1 MEAKPAAESLGAVV
15 SRIKAK
21 TSNEEPRPL
30 KVCDPNPRAMEDVMG
45 KWGVF
50 CEYQGWTLAEFGI
63 ETPLDWSDG
72 GFLLTGI
79 QGCGKSCLAGAIL
92 SDRMQP
98 EHPQTLARQEEK
110 GYSTA
115 DGYVRAM
122 VWTWAESAVAWYYA
136 LELPRR
142 IMDSWGREREASAMR
157 EVLRHKVIVIDDL
170 GSEKSTE
177 HTIPIMRE
185 VVERCVND
193 GIDLIVTT
201 NMSWGDLAKRDAR
214 LASRLSRLSPIELP
228 ERDMRVEAYR
238 RKKKIQAKPC
248 GFEKARL

>member
-1 MEAKPAAESLGAVV
+1 MAEAL
-15 SRIKAK
+15 R
-21 TSNEEPRPL
+21 
-30 KVCDPNPRAMEDVMG
+30 

-50 CEYQGWTLAEFGI
+50 REYESWSLSDFGI
-63 ETPLDWSDG
+63 DAPLDWSDG

-92 SDRMQP
+92 RDRM
-98 EHPQTLARQEEK
+98 HPDHPRTLARQDESGFETAN
-110 GYSTA
+110 GYE
-115 DGYVRAM
+115 RAL
-122 VWTWAESAVAWYYA
+122 VWTWPENAVAWYYA

-157 EVLRHKVIVIDDL
+157 DVLRHKGIVIDDL

-185 VVERCVND
+185 IVERCVND

-228 ERDMRVEAYR
+228 EVDMRLQAYK

-248 GFEKARL
+248 GQPNARD